1 MMKIKSGFIVR
12 KIADQHMAV
21 PVGERSQ
28 ELHGMIGLNETGAFL
43 WKLLEEDQT
52 EASLTEALTK
62 EYEVSDQQARDSA
75 ARFLS
80 LLKDE
85 GVLADE

>member
-1 MMKIKSGFIVR
+1 MKIKSGFIVR
-12 KIADQHMAV
+12 KIANQYMAV

-43 WKLLEEDQT
+43 WKQLENDQT

-62 EYEVSDQQARDSA
+62 EYEVSPQQAGDSV

>member
-1 MMKIKSGFIVR
+1 MKIKSGFIVR
-12 KIADQHMAV
+12 KIADQYMAV

-52 EASLTEALTK
+52 EENLVSALTLD
-62 EYEVSDQQARDSA
+62 YEVTKDQAKTSVQT
-75 ARFLS
+75 FLNR
-80 LLKDE
+80 LKDE
-85 GVLADE
+85 GVLEDE

>member
-1 MMKIKSGFIVR
+1 
-12 KIADQHMAV
+12 MAV

-52 EASLTEALTK
+52 EESLVSALTLD
-62 EYEVSDQQARDSA
+62 YEVTQDQAKTSVQT
-75 ARFLS
+75 FLS
-80 LLKDE
+80 RLKDE
-85 GVLADE
+85 GVLEDE

>member
-1 MMKIKSGFIVR
+1 MKIKSGFIVR

-52 EASLTEALTK
+52 EESLVSALTLD
-62 EYEVSDQQARDSA
+62 YEVTQDQAKTSVQT
-75 ARFLS
+75 FLNR
-80 LLKDE
+80 LKDE
-85 GVLADE
+85 GVLKDE

>member
-1 MMKIKSGFIVR
+1 MKIKSGFIVR
-12 KIADQHMAV
+12 KIADQHMTV

-52 EASLTEALTK
+52 EESLVSALTLD
-62 EYEVSDQQARDSA
+62 YEVTQDQAKTSVQT
-75 ARFLS
+75 FLS
-80 LLKDE
+80 RLKDE
-85 GVLADE
+85 GVLEDE